1 VTARTRNEEGF
12 ALISAI
18 TIMVIVLGLGFAL
31 LSFTDNQTHAA
42 AAEGSSE
49 QAYALA
55 EGALNAQIFQLSVRW
70 PSSRS
75 QYPSSCNAGNGAA
88 TAGCP
93 SPTNLAAAYP
103 TAGSSTCPAST
114 PRDAWNS
121 GTATTNGWTTYV
133 RDDGVA
139 SDGTDTSQLFNST
152 KDVSQPTYDANGDKG
167 VWVRAVGV
175 VNCHMSV
182 VLSKVAAQFS
192 PMPLPQKAVAANGF
206 ATSNN
211 GNKIIVDTAG
221 TYAQPPSVATQ
232 NGNPGN
238 ISMRCTGLTTTGNSP
253 TCASFRDGQ
262 VSPNTT
268 TTGVTAPAN
277 SLTAAQINA
286 LRTAAEINGT
296 YYGSDP
302 TSGYTTS
309 PLCPA
314 NDTMS
319 ALSGA
324 PVFIEGPCP
333 LQERSGGTANS
344 SAAPGVLVINNG
356 TLTLDGGSTFF
367 GVIYAANAQ
376 GASGTPCGKNATDV
390 VTLKGNS
397 EIQGAVIVDGAGT
410 VCFGSSGGNN
420 GTVTNFAYDD
430 RGFASVVGWS
440 GAAGTP
446 NSFRVLPAGQ

>member
-1 VTARTRNEEGF
+1 M

-18 TIMVIVLGLGFAL
+18 TIMVVVLGLGFAL

-55 EGALNAQIFQLSVRW
+55 EGALNAQIFQLAVRW
-70 PSSRS
+70 PSSLN

-93 SPTNLAAAYP
+93 SPGNLAAAYP
-103 TAGSSTCPAST
+103 TAGSSTCPANT

-139 SDGTDTSQLFNST
+139 ADGTDTSQLFNSAE
-152 KDVSQPTYDANGDKG
+152 DVNQPTYDANGDKG
-167 VWVRAVGV
+167 LWVRAVGV
-175 VNCHMSV
+175 VNCHISV
-182 VLSKVAAQFS
+182 VLSKVGAQFS
-192 PMPLPQKAVAANGF
+192 TIQLPVKAIAANGF

-221 TYAQPPSVATQ
+221 SFAQPSAGIGLQ
-232 NGNPGN
+232 NGQPGN
-238 ISMRCTGLTTTGNSP
+238 ISMRCTGLTSGCTKYRS
-253 TCASFRDGQ
+253 GQ
-262 VSPNTT
+262 VQPDTT
-268 TTGVTAPAN
+268 STGVTAPAN
-277 SLTAAQINA
+277 TLTLSQINA

-296 YYGSDP
+296 YYGTDP
-302 TSGYTTS
+302 TTGYTS
-309 PLCPA
+309 SLPCPP

-319 ALSGA
+319 ALTGA
-324 PVFIEGPCP
+324 PVFIEGPCNVS
-333 LQERSGGTANS
+333 ESGSGGSGIANS
-344 SAAPGVLVINNG
+344 ATNPGVLVINNG
-356 TLTLDGGSTFF
+356 TLTFGGGSLFF
-367 GVIYAANAQ
+367 GVIYAVNAQ
-376 GASGTPCGKNATDV
+376 GASGTPCSGSDV
-390 VTLKGNS
+390 VMIKGNG
-397 EIQGAVIVDGAGT
+397 EVQGAIIVDGAGT

-420 GTVTNFAYDD
+420 GTTTNFVFDD
-430 RGFASVVGWS
+430 RGFSSVTGWA